1 MGSRAAW
8 NDGMLRGSVMEQTK
22 LNHEIWA
29 TCPVCGYEYDRR
41 VWGDTCPKCARETMK
56 RIREGVMNHAE

>member
-1 MGSRAAW
+1 MART
-8 NDGMLRGSVMEQTK
+8 R

-29 TCPVCGYEYDRR
+29 TCPVYGCEYDLR

-56 RIREGVMNHAE
+56 RIKKDETREAL